1 MSTQLRSV
9 FGSSV
14 TLRERIVD
22 AIRTSIIKGDLR
34 PGERVSEPALAEHFG
49 ISRTPIREALR
60 QLGSEGFL
68 TVIPRRG
75 ARVSVIT
82 EKDVRE
88 FYDLRALLEGYAAR
102 LATPLISQSDL
113 DKMLVYNE
121 EMEKFH
127 HSGDLQNNLRVHR
140 AFHDTINKASA
151 NEQLRSL
158 ISILG
163 NKFQRF
169 SIHIA
174 LSGKNQ
180 EAFVQHRNIVQAMR
194 AGDADAAEALVR
206 ANALL
211 GKELMIKE
219 VNAES

>member
-1 MSTQLRSV
+1 MSTQIRSV
-9 FGSSV
+9 FGSNV

-22 AIRTSIIKGDLR
+22 AIRSSIIKGDMR
-34 PGERVSEPALAEHFG
+34 PGERVSEPALVERFG

-75 ARVSVIT
+75 ARVATIT
-82 EKDVRE
+82 EKDVVE
-88 FYDLRALLEGYAAR
+88 FYDVRALLEGYAAR
-102 LATPLISQSDL
+102 LATPRITYSDL
-113 DKMLVYNE
+113 DKMLAYNE
-121 EMEKFH
+121 EMEKYH

-140 AFHDTINKASA
+140 AFHDTINRASG

-158 ISILG
+158 ISVLG

-180 EAFVQHRNIVQAMR
+180 EAFLQHKNIVEAMR
-194 AGDADAAEALVR
+194 ARDPDAAEALVR

>member
-1 MSTQLRSV
+1 M
-9 FGSSV
+9 
-14 TLRERIVD
+14 
-22 AIRTSIIKGDLR
+22 
-34 PGERVSEPALAEHFG
+34 
-49 ISRTPIREALR
+49 R

-75 ARVSVIT
+75 ARVSTIT
-82 EKDVRE
+82 EKDVVE
-88 FYDLRALLEGYAAR
+88 FYDVRALLEGYAAR
-102 LATPLISQSDL
+102 LATPRISATEL
-113 DKMLVYNE
+113 DQMLACNE
-121 EMEKFH
+121 EMEKYH
-127 HSGDLQNNLRVHR
+127 HAGDLQGNLRVHR
-140 AFHDTINKASA
+140 AFHEIINKASG
-151 NEQLRSL
+151 NEQLRSM

-180 EAFVQHRNIVQAMR
+180 EAFAQHRDIVQAMR
-194 AGDADAAEALVR
+194 IRDADAAEALVR

-211 GKELMIKE
+211 GKGLMIKE